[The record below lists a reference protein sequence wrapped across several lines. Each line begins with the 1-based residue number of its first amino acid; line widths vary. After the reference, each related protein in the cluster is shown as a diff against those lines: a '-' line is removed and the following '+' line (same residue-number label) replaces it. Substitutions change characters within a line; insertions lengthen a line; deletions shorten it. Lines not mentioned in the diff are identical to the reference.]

1 MYRPKPCRS
10 CAMPAPE
17 EELRVLVLN
26 ASLKHAAG
34 LSNTGELAD
43 LVIENMREHRI
54 VAETVRLAD
63 QKLPVGLGFR
73 ESPDDDW
80 PGIVERIKNAD
91 IVIFATPIWWGGRSS
106 LLQRVIERMDAFD
119 EEAVEGGRSV
129 LLNKV
134 AGVVI
139 TGSEDGAQA
148 TLGSVMEVL
157 TFMNFTLPPECCA
170 YWVGEVGLD
179 PQTDRKRRLAN
190 KSTRHMAA
198 SMARNLVFYAQL
210 LRKFPLTPEGE
221 PRDA

>member
-1 MYRPKPCRS
+1 
-10 CAMPAPE
+10 MPAPE

-119 EEAVEGGRSV
+119 EEAMEGGRSV

-170 YWVGEVGLD
+170 
-179 PQTDRKRRLAN
+179 
-190 KSTRHMAA
+190 
-198 SMARNLVFYAQL
+198 
-210 LRKFPLTPEGE
+210 
-221 PRDA
+221 